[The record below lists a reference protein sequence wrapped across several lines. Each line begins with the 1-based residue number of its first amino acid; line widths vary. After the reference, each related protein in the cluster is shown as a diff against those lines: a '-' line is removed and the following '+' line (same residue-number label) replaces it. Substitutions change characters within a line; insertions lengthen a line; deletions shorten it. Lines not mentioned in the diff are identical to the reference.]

1 MPLHT
6 IAMYSEDFV
15 MEGNNGAG
23 KGDRYRPVDQEKWSA
38 NWDAIFGKKTE
49 KKKPVKKKKS
59 KKA

>member
-1 MPLHT
+1 
-6 IAMYSEDFV
+6 MYSEDFV

-23 KGDRYRPVDQEKWSA
+23 KGDRYRPVDQEKWDS

-49 KKKPVKKKKS
+49 KKKPVKKKKP

>member
-1 MPLHT
+1 
-6 IAMYSEDFV
+6 

-38 NWDAIFGKKTE
+38 NWDAIFGKKTQ
-49 KKKPVKKKKS
+49 KKKPVKKKKP